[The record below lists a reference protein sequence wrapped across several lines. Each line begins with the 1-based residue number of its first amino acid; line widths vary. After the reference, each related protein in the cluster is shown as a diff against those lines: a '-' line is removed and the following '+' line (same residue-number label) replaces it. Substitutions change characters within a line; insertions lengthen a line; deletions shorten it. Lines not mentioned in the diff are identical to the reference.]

1 MGLYSLKTENNI
13 ICKQKKQKYL
23 IKDKIIYYIPNL
35 LSPIQ
40 MFNILICDDTW
51 SNLQA
56 LIHVIKRVKI
66 ENIQF
71 KIDDI
76 NDGYLGVE
84 LFK

>member
-51 SNLQA
+51 SNL
-56 LIHVIKRVKI
+56 
-66 ENIQF
+66 
-71 KIDDI
+71 
-76 NDGYLGVE
+76 
-84 LFK
+84 